1 MSSNSAVAFQF
12 HKQAQTKF
20 DIPLLAG
27 DNAYLGDLFS
37 SEQTSADKPISSGLF
52 RLKAGEPLTYT
63 YKYDEMKIF
72 LEGDF
77 TITDETGQTT
87 KATQGDVVF
96 FPKGATITFE
106 TSEYGLA
113 FYVGQ
118 RKKNDF

>member
-1 MSSNSAVAFQF
+1 MASDKPAFNF
-12 HKQAQTKF
+12 YKHATTKF

-37 SEQTSADKPISSGLF
+37 SEGMSDAPISSGLF
-52 RLKAGEPLTYT
+52 RLKKGEPLTYT

-72 LEGDF
+72 IEGDF
-77 TITDETGQTT
+77 TITDTTGQTS
-87 KATQGDVVF
+87 KAEPGDVVF
-96 FPKGATITFE
+96 FPKGSTITFE
-106 TSEYGLA
+106 TSDYGLA